1 MKDYEAIRK
10 TCEAN
15 SSIAKTVIDEFILY
29 YAATQYRLDRTMT
42 EAFSAYRHLTTEFEN
57 ELINRLKAQYIAH
70 NIFKSG
76 GLIRKIIT
84 HTELK
89 KLSRYEMDFLE
100 YQSSQPWRFCFS
112 IIIDN
117 PATDFFI
124 MEDILTGEQF
134 SLFSPGTTDTIKSQ
148 KTSLWF
154 NLISF
159 NGACWQ
165 TFGPITAYKSFDTD
179 DLFFFATELNRRIE
193 TEEDIIRNIEKNP
206 LPYMMLVSGA
216 NFPITMHKQD
226 PLIQVYSEY
235 QVDQVDSLVL
245 KKSFTS
251 EYSHGVYRFTLKR
264 WGIHPH
270 FAQFYFDEKKKIV
283 LLSAFTDRGYLALVN
298 AMNKLGFSLSE
309 EPDIRVNTSMLI
321 TSRKIL
327 KKEIKLN
334 DYDHLFHIDTPPKDQ
349 KVLDNLN
356 AFMRMIL
363 PDINAGRK
371 PDIEKLAA
379 DAGIDIETARNL
391 VKTLFDKYGK
401 Q

>member
-1 MKDYEAIRK
+1 MKDFEAIRK
-10 TCEAN
+10 TCEVN

-42 EAFSAYRHLTTEFEN
+42 EAFAAYRHLTTEFKN
-57 ELINRLKAQYIAH
+57 ELTNRLKAQYLAH
-70 NIFKSG
+70 EIFKSG

-84 HTELK
+84 HVELK

-117 PATDFFI
+117 PAADFFI
-124 MEDILTGEQF
+124 MEDILTGKQF
-134 SLFSPGTTDTIKSQ
+134 SLFSSATTDIIKSQ
-148 KTSLWF
+148 KTALWF

-159 NGACWQ
+159 NGTCWQ
-165 TFGPITAYKSFDTD
+165 TFGPIAAYKSYEPD
-179 DLFFFATELNRRIE
+179 DIFFFATELDRRIE
-193 TEEDIIRNIEKNP
+193 TEEDIIRNVEKNP

-226 PLIQVYSEY
+226 PLTQVYSEY
-235 QVDQVDSLVL
+235 RVDQIDSHVL

-251 EYSHGVYRFTLKR
+251 EFSHGVYRFTLKR
-264 WGIHPH
+264 WGTHPH

-298 AMNKLGFSLSE
+298 AMNKLDFSLPE

-321 TSRKIL
+321 TSKKIL
-327 KKEIKLN
+327 TKEIKLN

-349 KVLDNLN
+349 EVLDNLN

-371 PDIEKLAA
+371 PDIEKLAT
-379 DAGIDIETARNL
+379 DAGVDIETAREL

-401 Q
+401 R

>member
-264 WGIHPH
+264 WGTHPH

-334 DYDHLFHIDTPPKDQ
+334 DYDHLFHIDTPPKEQ
-349 KVLDNLN
+349 EVLDNLN